1 LNKEYRI
8 NTPYNKYSA
17 NELLSDEMYQKAKQ
31 DSDYKY
37 LLKNYYFPSEPQ
49 WLIPNE
55 KGKKAYE
62 FIGLMN
68 DKPIKI
74 LLDEGANSS
83 VMTYNVA
90 KEWNL
95 LHKLPIKAELSAI
108 TPGGISIANY
118 GKIPV
123 TFQLENY
130 LMTIK
135 VAVIEGEQSYILM
148 SEVDQA
154 RYDIYKDRENQI
166 VLIKGKPVSY
176 QDITPKQFTNLSHR
190 LYHRNPDRTLNLNI
204 KNNNI
209 GKEDESHM
217 SAQKHIKIIQPKVVN
232 DKNALTSRAASY
244 LARKTS
250 DLVESEKTCDW
261 RPTCEKLTQTE
272 PNQPKTV

>member
-1 LNKEYRI
+1 M
-8 NTPYNKYSA
+8 
-17 NELLSDEMYQKAKQ
+17 LSDEMYQKVQ
-31 DSDYKY
+31 LDSDYKY
-37 LLKNYYFPSEPQ
+37 LLKTYHFPSNPQ

-68 DKPIKI
+68 GKPIKI

-95 LHKLPIKAELSAI
+95 LHLIPKEAEFSAI
-108 TPGGISIANY
+108 TPGGISEANY

-135 VAVIEGEQSYILM
+135 VAIIEGEQSYILM

-154 RYDIYKDRENQI
+154 RYDITKDRKSQI
-166 VLIKGKPVSY
+166 VLIKGNPVSC
-176 QDITPKQFTNLSHR
+176 QDITAKQFTNLSHQ
-190 LYHRNPDRTLNLNI
+190 LYDRNPDRTLNLKLKNI
-204 KNNNI
+204 RI
-209 GKEDESHM
+209 EDESHM
-217 SAQKHIKIIQPKVVN
+217 SAQKYQNIIQQKVAN
-232 DKNALTSRAASY
+232 DQNVLKSCAASY
-244 LARKTS
+244 LALKTS
-250 DLVESEKTCDW
+250 NLVKSEKICHW
-261 RPTCEKLTQTE
+261 RPTW
-272 PNQPKTV
+272 